1 VSRSALL
8 PRRESTSV
16 RPAFSVSIETIAWTA
31 VITLF
36 LGLRIAHV
44 LLAPVGGAELVHLSG
59 AWQARE
65 GIADDRFVP
74 TLFQSLSS
82 AILFLTTSEVGPRL
96 LALLATATVPL
107 AVLMLSPQLG
117 RAGALLAALFLALD
131 GLAINLGASA
141 NASGFDLAIAAWLLV
156 AALRPATPPWAWG
169 VLGFLLATAGPLP
182 LALLLSVAFVKFLVR
197 RAVLLGPG
205 VYAFVIGAVAGI
217 AVASTGFGFGFDGI
231 VIPPLELFVAGFDET
246 WTTATAWEATLLYAV
261 PYLLAGAAVAV
272 YYGISARRGESLE
285 PVTVL
290 LLGWAAVALLWF
302 LASAGAHTTL
312 PAVALT
318 MPLALLAGPAV
329 ARGLS
334 AALQA
339 DWRIAGP
346 VLAACGIVLSIAL
359 YAMLD
364 WARLKRIGPAEE
376 VLVVVALVAVAS
388 LGVLALATRPRTA
401 SALVVAALVLAVVPV
416 VSASFGAAFG
426 GRREPIA
433 SPFESPQ
440 ARQIRYTAGQL
451 ASSSAGSIVVHP
463 SLADGA
469 TWLLRDLPF
478 TVSAEPGEEAAL
490 VVWPAGQP
498 APAGLLPLDG
508 AWALIL
514 QVEPPISSPLRYL
527 RWLTNRN
534 GLGSTT
540 EPVSLFGRP
549 PE

>member
-1 VSRSALL
+1 MSRSALL

-65 GIADDRFVP
+65 GVTDDRFVP

-107 AVLMLSPQLG
+107 AVLMLSPRLG

-156 AALRPATPPWAWG
+156 AALRPATSPWAWG
-169 VLGFLLATAGPLP
+169 ILGFLLATAGPLP
-182 LALLLSVAFVKFLVR
+182 LALLLSVAFVKFLDR
-197 RAVLLGPG
+197 RAVFLGPG
-205 VYAFVIGAVAGI
+205 VYAFVIGAIAGI
-217 AVASTGFGFGFDGI
+217 AAASAGFGFGFDGI

-246 WTTATAWEATLLYAV
+246 WTTATALEATLLYAV

-388 LGVLALATRPRTA
+388 LGVLALATRSRTA